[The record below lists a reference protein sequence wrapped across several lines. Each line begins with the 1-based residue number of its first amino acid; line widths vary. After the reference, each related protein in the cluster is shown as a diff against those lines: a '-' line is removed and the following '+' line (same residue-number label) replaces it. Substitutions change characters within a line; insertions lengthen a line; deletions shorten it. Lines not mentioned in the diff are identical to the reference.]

1 MKTTNKN
8 TVTITEKA
16 TKLYDALNNVI
27 EELHPKKVKAP
38 KKPAVIN
45 QAKKLLEREDFKIAI
60 KKLSKEGRS
69 ISKIVEVLNLKL
81 RNSFKLRTKTKPVDL
96 FLKNNRKI
104 PVGNIIQREVIDSKT
119 KKKRLVDFVEI
130 KSKDKFTT
138 TMIQDLLGVK
148 KKTRKTRKSKVVVAP
163 KAVVAPKVVEPKKS
177 EIDNILDSLVAWTP
191 EEKERGIKRKIDT
204 TNWDKIAKPKKKR
217 TIKNKTCKE
226 CRKFLPIEK
235 IEDGYGVC
243 KKCFKEKFTPSEEE
257 LNVMS
262 DLYKSLEAGGMWMSD
277 FINKV

>member
-177 EIDNILDSLVAWTP
+177 EIDNILDSLVA
-191 EEKERGIKRKIDT
+191 
-204 TNWDKIAKPKKKR
+204 
-217 TIKNKTCKE
+217 
-226 CRKFLPIEK
+226 
-235 IEDGYGVC
+235 
-243 KKCFKEKFTPSEEE
+243 
-257 LNVMS
+257 
-262 DLYKSLEAGGMWMSD
+262 
-277 FINKV
+277 